1 VRVLLT
7 SDLHA
12 NPAALAVL
20 PPADAVLC
28 AGDLVD
34 YGPDPRAAIAWCRAH
49 DAHVVFGNHDRALA
63 FGEPDGVGPLMRE
76 ASAATREAHRALV
89 DDDDLA
95 YLRALPQVAT
105 VRLGGATFAL
115 AHALA
120 GDPRRYVPL
129 PDAAASV
136 WDAVPDADVVVVGHT
151 HVQGTWVHDRR
162 TAINPGSVGMA
173 TRGGFA
179 QYALWVDGRLELR
192 STPYDLT
199 ATLAALERFDLPAEP
214 RAVLESAFRRGR
226 EVVRR

>member
-1 VRVLLT
+1 VRILLI

-20 PPADAVLC
+20 PDADAVLC
-28 AGDLVD
+28 TGDLVD
-34 YGPDPRAAIAWCRAH
+34 YGPDPQAAIAWCRAH
-49 DAHVVFGNHDRALA
+49 AEHVVHGNHDRALA
-63 FGEPDGVGPLMRE
+63 FDEPDGVGPLMRE

-89 DDDDLA
+89 DDDDLV
-95 YLRALPQVAT
+95 YLRALPQLSV

-120 GDPRRYVPL
+120 GDPRRYAPL
-129 PDAAASV
+129 PDAASSV
-136 WDAVPDADVVVVGHT
+136 WDVVPDADVVVVGHT
-151 HVQGTWVHDRR
+151 HVQGTWVLDRH

-173 TRGGFA
+173 TRGGVA

-192 STPYDLT
+192 STPYDVD
-199 ATLAALERFDLPAEP
+199 ATLAALDRLALPTRP
-214 RAVLESAFRRGR
+214 RAALESAFRRGR